1 MLFAAASVCMCW
13 KLVRELRAI
22 VDELRR
28 MQRSAVGQRCTDP
41 SARYSRATT
50 LPDDQDEFT
59 GVQLDCQLGEGPF
72 VAVNW
77 AKVAAVPDEIP
88 AAPCVTADES
98 TLVPQTE
105 DRLCQ
110 VRTSGALASAL
121 ASIKNDVAL
130 VPSELS
136 PPPLE
141 ASGSLP
147 DPQGVPLLPLHEA
160 SFPSLHAHVLVHA
173 HVHVPNLP
181 ELPLSEVAVPPDL
194 SLPVLSEAPL
204 LPMSEPAPQTLQ
216 RRSLPPLP
224 RIPLPQL
231 PAGGGAFSTSDT
243 VGVGC
248 FNSGAIKHSIW
259 AVALGKNADAGC
271 TAAPLHQEDRD
282 DEVHSL

>member
-13 KLVRELRAI
+13 KLVRELRTI
-22 VDELRR
+22 VVELRR
-28 MQRSAVGQRCTDP
+28 MQRSAVGQRCTGP

-50 LPDDQDEFT
+50 LPDDGDEFT

-77 AKVAAVPDEIP
+77 AMVAAVPDEIP
-88 AAPCVTADES
+88 AAPCVTVDES

-160 SFPSLHAHVLVHA
+160 SFPSLH
-173 HVHVPNLP
+173 VHVPNLP
-181 ELPLSEVAVPPDL
+181 ELPLSE
-194 SLPVLSEAPL
+194 
-204 LPMSEPAPQTLQ
+204 
-216 RRSLPPLP
+216 
-224 RIPLPQL
+224 
-231 PAGGGAFSTSDT
+231 
-243 VGVGC
+243 
-248 FNSGAIKHSIW
+248 
-259 AVALGKNADAGC
+259 VALGKNADAGC
-271 TAAPLHQEDRD
+271 TAAPLDQEDRD

>member
-13 KLVRELRAI
+13 KLVRELRTI

-28 MQRSAVGQRCTDP
+28 MQRSAVGQRCTGP

-50 LPDDQDEFT
+50 LPDDEDEFT

-77 AKVAAVPDEIP
+77 AMVAAVPDEIP
-88 AAPCVTADES
+88 AAPCVTAGES

-110 VRTSGALASAL
+110 VRTSGALAS
-121 ASIKNDVAL
+121 IKNDVAL
-130 VPSELS
+130 VLSELS

-160 SFPSLHAHVLVHA
+160 SLHVHA
-173 HVHVPNLP
+173 PNLP

-204 LPMSEPAPQTLQ
+204 LPMSEPAPQFLQ
-216 RRSLPPLP
+216 LRSLPPLP

-271 TAAPLHQEDRD
+271 TAAPLDQEDRD